1 MSIDLDPEYGGT
13 GASFFSV
20 ILVVEELAKVD
31 PSVSLACEL
40 QNTFST
46 KLFTSYGTEEQK
58 RTYLPR
64 MAKNLVGEIRCKF
77 IKHRFN

>member
-1 MSIDLDPEYGGT
+1 MGIELEAEYGGT
-13 GASFFSV
+13 GSSFFAT

-40 QNTFST
+40 QNTFT
-46 KLFTSYGTEEQK
+46 NKMFTTYGTEEQK

-64 MAKNLVGEIRCKF
+64 LAKDLVGKAR
-77 IKHRFN
+77 